1 MQHPQTK
8 KRPSTTYMEMVQND
22 VNPNMRSILV
32 DWLVEVAQEYNMQPD
47 TLYLTVAYIDRF
59 LSSVAV
65 ARHELQLV
73 GIACMLVAAKYEE
86 IYAPTVQDFV
96 YITDHSYTAEQL
108 LAMEHKVLETLQYEV
123 RSALCCVWCFS
134 TGCIYVLLRMLVHTL
149 IDCRWRA
156 QHPIRF
162 CGGFCGR
169 RWQSACP
176 TGAWTPWRT
185 TYWS

>member
-1 MQHPQTK
+1 
-8 KRPSTTYMEMVQND
+8 MEMVQND

-108 LAMEHKVLETLQYEV
+108 LGMEHKVLETLQYEV
-123 RSALCCVWCFS
+123 RR
-134 TGCIYVLLRMLVHTL
+134 RMRCMRMVSRP
-149 IDCRWRA
+149 CRWQARR
-156 QHPIRF
+156 PTRF
-162 CGGFCGR
+162 CGGF
-169 RWQSACP
+169 
-176 TGAWTPWRT
+176 
-185 TYWS
+185 

>member
-1 MQHPQTK
+1 
-8 KRPSTTYMEMVQND
+8 MEMVQND

-108 LAMEHKVLETLQYEV
+108 LSMEHKVLETLQYEV
-123 RSALCCVWCFS
+123 
-134 TGCIYVLLRMLVHTL
+134 
-149 IDCRWRA
+149 
-156 QHPIRF
+156 
-162 CGGFCGR
+162 
-169 RWQSACP
+169 
-176 TGAWTPWRT
+176 
-185 TYWS
+185 